1 MLQACRSPLSFLAVD
16 IGGNDGTLLRAIVA
30 MSSCAALNIEPSS
43 NIAELANQAG
53 GDVETIVD
61 LWSMDIAHHIASE
74 RGSAQII
81 TATNVLNHA
90 SDPMEFVAA
99 VEFALDEDGVF
110 VFEVPSLRALVKQ
123 RSFDTIYLEHISYFG
138 VKAILHLLGANG
150 LRACHI
156 SANPYMGG
164 SLRVIARHDDG
175 KGHAPTVLAQ
185 VAHEEDDLLYETAT
199 YRQFMCDVDR
209 LCDSVMS
216 TLMRLRADGAHVIG
230 VGAAAKGNTLLGY
243 CGIDRRLLPAIA
255 DASPLK
261 IGKFTPGSHIPIIS
275 DGNIPRDTTHALILP
290 WNIAGHLTG
299 KLGRPGLSFVI
310 PTIGPS
316 R

>member
-1 MLQACRSPLSFLAVD
+1 MPAARRYQEREYSYTAGNSPTSIAHFAEPAGSVLEARPADLSRSRGRHRRQRRHAPVRDRGD
-16 IGGNDGTLLRAIVA
+16 IEA
-30 MSSCAALNIEPSS
+30 CAALNIEPSS

-156 SANPYMGG
+156 QRE
-164 SLRVIARHDDG
+164 SLHGRFAARDR
-175 KGHAPTVLAQ
+175 AP
-185 VAHEEDDLLYETAT
+185 
-199 YRQFMCDVDR
+199 R
-209 LCDSVMS
+209 
-216 TLMRLRADGAHVIG
+216 
-230 VGAAAKGNTLLGY
+230 
-243 CGIDRRLLPAIA
+243 
-255 DASPLK
+255 
-261 IGKFTPGSHIPIIS
+261 
-275 DGNIPRDTTHALILP
+275 
-290 WNIAGHLTG
+290 
-299 KLGRPGLSFVI
+299 
-310 PTIGPS
+310 
-316 R
+316 